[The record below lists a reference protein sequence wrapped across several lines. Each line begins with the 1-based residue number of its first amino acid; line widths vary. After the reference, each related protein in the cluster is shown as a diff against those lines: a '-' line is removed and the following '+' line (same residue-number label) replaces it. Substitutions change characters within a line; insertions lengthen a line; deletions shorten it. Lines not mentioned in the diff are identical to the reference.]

1 MYNNALAVLFAF
13 ASAMT
18 IAWGTVVRHRIAEE
32 LPGNGETLG
41 DSPIL
46 AVISRPLWWAGTFC
60 ALLGYAFQIV
70 ALGFGTLLIVQ
81 PVLVLKLMLTLPLA
95 AKYAG
100 KRITFG
106 EMFWATVLS
115 IAVGVMV
122 IWGRP
127 LAGAKDAPAMVW
139 IISLTVGIVVLVA
152 IDRYAHMQF
161 TSQKALLLGIVTGA
175 VFGYVAVLSKAA
187 VDEFVHHGF
196 LAGMMS
202 WQTYALIIG
211 AAIGTAVQQSSFS
224 AGDLKNSLPAM
235 TISEPIVAFSLGYLI
250 LGERFQVHGSQWIL
264 MGIALAAM
272 IMSTVILARR
282 EA

>member
-60 ALLGYAFQIV
+60 ALLGYVFQIV

-115 IAVGVMV
+115 VAVGIMV

-127 LAGAKDAPAMVW
+127 LPGAKDAPIMIWV
-139 IISLTVGIVVLVA
+139 ISLAIGIVVLTA
-152 IDRYAHMQF
+152 LDRYAHMQF

-175 VFGYVAVLSKAA
+175 LFGYVAVLSKAA
-187 VDEFVHHGF
+187 VDVFVNGGF
-196 LAGMMS
+196 LAGMTA
-202 WQTYALIIG
+202 WQTYALILG
-211 AAIGTAVQQSSFS
+211 AAVGTIIQQSSFS

-250 LGERFQVHGSQWIL
+250 LGERFQIHGGEWFFMAL
-264 MGIALAAM
+264 ALAAM
-272 IMSTVILARR
+272 IISTVVLARR